1 MKKIISM
8 LMSAAFF
15 VNTAWAAEQAAQPA
29 DSLLQESAVEM
40 QSSDDILPNLNLNGK
55 YELQVVVPKS
65 TAIVMLGN
73 ERYLQA
79 DYQDILS
86 RYFVKCYSQY
96 RFPTEYGWAAQDN
109 FRQAYNAAQADRDIQ
124 QWTTEQLNDVLAS
137 MGKEQILFL
146 NIHDRVYKQ
155 RRHIGWHMRE
165 DAWGAVVY
173 LKAVLADKNGIVTH
187 KEFQYQVEEQ
197 HAPSMALQEAYT
209 QCVRRLQK
217 ADIFLN

>member
-1 MKKIISM
+1 MKKIIIM
-8 LMSAAFF
+8 IIGAAFF
-15 VNTAWAAEQAAQPA
+15 VNTAWAEEKAAPSA
-29 DSLLQESAVEM
+29 SPLPQETAVEM
-40 QSSDDILPNLNLNGK
+40 QTADDVLLLHQENK
-55 YELQVVVPKS
+55 DELQAVVPKS

-109 FRQAYNAAQADRDIQ
+109 FRQAYNAVGADGDIQ
-124 QWTTEQLNDVLAS
+124 QWTPEQLTDILSS

-155 RRHIGWHMRE
+155 RRHIGWHVSD
-165 DAWGAVVY
+165 DAWGAVVF
-173 LKAVLADKNGIVTH
+173 LKAVLIDKNGIVAH
-187 KEFQYQVEEQ
+187 EEFQYQVEEQ
-197 HAPSMALQEAYT
+197 HTPSMALHEAYT
-209 QCVRRLQK
+209 QCVRKLQK
-217 ADIFLN
+217 AYILK

>member
-1 MKKIISM
+1 MKKIIIM
-8 LMSAAFF
+8 IIGAAFF
-15 VNTAWAAEQAAQPA
+15 VNTAWAAEKAAPPA
-29 DSLLQESAVEM
+29 VPSVQETAVEM
-40 QSSDDILPNLNLNGK
+40 QTSDDVLLPHQENK
-55 YELQVVVPKS
+55 DELQAVVPKS

-109 FRQAYNAAQADRDIQ
+109 FRQAYNAVEAGVDIQ
-124 QWTTEQLNDVLAS
+124 QWTPKQLIDVLSS

-155 RRHIGWHMRE
+155 RRHIGWHVSD
-165 DAWGAVVY
+165 DAWGAVVF
-173 LKAVLADKNGIVTH
+173 LKAVLIDKNGIVAH
-187 KEFQYQVEEQ
+187 EEFQYQVEEKP
-197 HAPSMALQEAYT
+197 APSMALQEAYT
-209 QCVRRLQK
+209 QCVRKLQK
-217 ADIFLN
+217 AYILK